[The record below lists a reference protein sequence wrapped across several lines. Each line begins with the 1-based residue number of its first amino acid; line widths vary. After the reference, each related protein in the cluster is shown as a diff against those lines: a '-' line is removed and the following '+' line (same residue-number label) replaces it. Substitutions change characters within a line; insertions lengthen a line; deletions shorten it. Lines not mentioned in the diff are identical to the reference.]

1 MNRHSAQTQQAHMGK
16 IKLIIWRE
24 FITRVRK
31 PSFLI
36 MTLLGPLLLVGGM
49 VLVTFLGMQENGVQN
64 IVVIDKAQLLTN
76 KLKESS
82 EIKFFYEQAD
92 LSDSV
97 FKASPYNALVE
108 VNPLVLENNTI
119 QIFYKNLPS
128 ITVQNYL
135 SKEVESVLER
145 EKLRLNNVD
154 PDTYRKIKTALKVQL
169 FDIEKQGKQSYDQIK
184 AGLGFGF
191 GYLIFLFIFLY
202 GAQVMR
208 GVMEEKQNRV
218 VEVLISSVKPFQLMM
233 GKIVGVA
240 MVGLTQFLL
249 WVGLTLVLGTVGMSF
264 AKDAISGAAVQQPAA
279 QMTTQLQAQLEEQ
292 GAGVDAPGEAAE
304 MMGVAMQ
311 VWDELPV
318 TWIILLFLFYFL
330 GGYLLYSSLFAA
342 TGAAVDSETDTQQF
356 MLPITIPMIIAIM
369 IAQTAVYNPD
379 GPAVFW
385 CSIIPFTSPVVMMVR
400 VATGNAF
407 AHPGELALS
416 MALLVATFFF
426 TTWLAGRIYRTGILM
441 YGKKPTLREVFRWVR
456 AG

>member
-1 MNRHSAQTQQAHMGK
+1 MDKT
-16 IKLIIWRE
+16 KLIIWRE

-31 PSFLI
+31 PSFLV
-36 MTLLGPLLLVGGM
+36 MTILGPLLLVGGM
-49 VLVTFLGMQENGVQN
+49 VLVTFLGMQQGGIQN

-82 EIKFFYEQAD
+82 DIKFFYEQED

-97 FKASPYNALVE
+97 FKASPYNAMVE

-119 QIFYKNLPS
+119 QIFYKDLPS
-128 ITVQNYL
+128 MTVQNYI
-135 SKEVESVLER
+135 SREIEKVLEA
-145 EKLRLNNVD
+145 EKLRVNQVD
-154 PDTYRKIKTALKVQL
+154 PEVYRRIKTALKVQL
-169 FDIEKQGKQSYDQIK
+169 FDIEKQGKQSYDQAK
-184 AGLGFGF
+184 AFIGFGF
-191 GYLIFLFIFLY
+191 GYLIFFFIFMY

-249 WVGLTLVLGTVGMSF
+249 WVVLTLVLGAVGMGF
-264 AKDAISGAAVQQPAA
+264 AKSAISGAAVQQTT
-279 QMTTQLQAQLEEQ
+279 QMTTQLQAQMDDQ
-292 GAGVDAPGEAAE
+292 GTVQSDASEAAE
-304 MMGVAMQ
+304 MIGVAKTI
-311 VWDELPV
+311 WEDLPV
-318 TWIILLFLFYFL
+318 TAILLLFVFYFL
-330 GGYLLYSSLFAA
+330 GGYLLYSSMFAA

-356 MLPITIPMIIAIM
+356 MLPITIPMIIAIV

-385 CSIIPFTSPVVMMVR
+385 FSIIPFTSPVVMMVR
-400 VATGNAF
+400 IATGNAF
-407 AHPGELALS
+407 AHPAELALS
-416 MALLVATFFF
+416 MVLLIATFLF

-441 YGKKPTLREVFRWVR
+441 YGKKVTWKELGKWLFYK
-456 AG
+456 G